1 MSKLIIK
8 LNYKT
13 LATILTLSLTLMQY
27 FSLILKACNL
37 QGLVVRTM
45 ALGKSG
51 ISATED
57 LRGFYQHSAGYISYT
72 FFCFVVSAPGSQ
84 TNYFGSG
91 LNSPGMSFF
100 YKLQHK
106 TGKIYIA
113 SCSCTHYL

>member
-1 MSKLIIK
+1 MR
-8 LNYKT
+8 
-13 LATILTLSLTLMQY
+13 TISL
-27 FSLILKACNL
+27 
-37 QGLVVRTM
+37 R
-45 ALGKSG
+45 GKG

-57 LRGFYQHSAGYISYT
+57 LKGFYQHSACYISYT

-91 LNSPGMSFF
+91 LNSPGMYFLFF
-100 YKLQHK
+100 YKPQHK